1 MNADVQEEETSD
13 DDATVTANL
22 FEKKEE
28 LNLTPGEEEPPIDV
42 QSDDSYYTEP
52 GYTTEI
58 TPPPSPK
65 IESNK
70 ESVETL
76 LPQLTQDLVDVRKEL
91 KELTDRTMRIQEQ
104 INQISKRICAHSNP
118 ILHQ

>member
-1 MNADVQEEETSD
+1 MNTDVKEEETSD

-28 LNLTPGEEEPPIDV
+28 LNSTHDEEEPPIDV
-42 QSDDSYYTEP
+42 QSDDSYYNEAP
-52 GYTTEI
+52 GYTNEV
-58 TPPPSPK
+58 TPPASPK
-65 IESNK
+65 IESTEKTKVSNK

-76 LPQLTQDLVDVRKEL
+76 LPQLTQDLVYVRKEL

-104 INQISKRICAHSNP
+104 INQLSK
-118 ILHQ
+118 